1 MSWEDAGYWTP
12 VVHHPVLADQG
23 RLVDALARRLS
34 GESSINPAWMVAPDL
49 TLSISQFRDSAAHA
63 RRRANPDNRDEVDYL
78 AAFGSEAHGIGP
90 KRSQISMTPFRCL
103 AGQQRFLDFIREL
116 ASGTTVEH
124 LDRTLFHPWDYGD
137 GPPSMRWDPAD
148 YRPHAL
154 RAKDPSKDPIRTMRG
169 ANRLAIEALPLFPA
183 VPLLNRLATVGF
195 TYENGE
201 VAIRWPIWKVS
212 LDLDSARSLLSA
224 DFSDRS
230 LTALDARGIVQVF
243 RSIRFKE
250 GDYSNFS
257 PAKALM

>member
-1 MSWEDAGYWTP
+1 MYRIELRGLDGSNLLAYLAALGVLRVLAAENKGTRMSWEDAGYWTP

-124 LDRTLFHPWDYGD
+124 LDRTLFHPWTTAMGHPQCGGIRRITDRTPFVRRIPPRTLF
-137 GPPSMRWDPAD
+137 GPCVSKSSSHRSSATLSCSTAAEPAGN
-148 YRPHAL
+148 
-154 RAKDPSKDPIRTMRG
+154 S
-169 ANRLAIEALPLFPA
+169 RLHI
-183 VPLLNRLATVGF
+183 
-195 TYENGE
+195 
-201 VAIRWPIWKVS
+201 
-212 LDLDSARSLLSA
+212 
-224 DFSDRS
+224 
-230 LTALDARGIVQVF
+230 
-243 RSIRFKE
+243 
-250 GDYSNFS
+250 
-257 PAKALM
+257 